1 MKIEFVKETK
11 VDGGAFYFTQIDG
24 KFVEKSLSF
33 KIEEAKI
40 IFDNIVK
47 NNGKIDFRE
56 VIESVEIEEEAQPLV
71 VELR

>member
-56 VIESVEIEEEAQPLV
+56 VIESVEIEEKAQPLV
-71 VELR
+71 VHLP

>member
-11 VDGGAFYFTQIDG
+11 VDGSAFYFTQIDG

-33 KIEEAKI
+33 NIEEAKI

-56 VIESVEIEEEAQPLV
+56 VIESVEVAESEA
-71 VELR
+71 